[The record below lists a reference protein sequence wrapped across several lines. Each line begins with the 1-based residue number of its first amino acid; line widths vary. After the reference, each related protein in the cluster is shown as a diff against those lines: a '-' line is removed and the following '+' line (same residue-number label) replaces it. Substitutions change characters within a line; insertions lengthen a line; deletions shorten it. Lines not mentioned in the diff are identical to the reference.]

1 MSWLLYSAALN
12 TGVHVPFYF
21 MFFSGC
27 MPRSPRNFFKRKLHL
42 WTFGIPTSAPGAI
55 FTTPWTV
62 ARQAPLSMGFSRHK
76 YWSGLPFPFPGDRPD
91 PGTEPR
97 CPELQAGSLPSEP
110 PGKPAKSQNPAK
122 SQPYTCCAQP
132 LSFLLLSLLRERDAN
147 TWVLHT
153 ERREE
158 SHSPTAKAA
167 GRCLANSLWRPPGR
181 AEL

>member
-1 MSWLLYSAALN
+1 MPHLRPPATRFLSVDRCCLHCVFSCSVIANSLR
-12 TGVHVPFYF
+12 PF
-21 MFFSGC
+21 
-27 MPRSPRNFFKRKLHL
+27 
-42 WTFGIPTSAPGAI
+42 
-55 FTTPWTV
+55 WTV
-62 ARQAPLSMGFSRHK
+62 ACQASLSIGFFRQKSR
-76 YWSGLPFPFPGDRPD
+76 SGLPFPFPGDRPD
-91 PGTEPR
+91 PGIEPR

-167 GRCLANSLWRPPGR
+167 GRCLANSL
-181 AEL
+181 

>member
-1 MSWLLYSAALN
+1 
-12 TGVHVPFYF
+12 

-42 WTFGIPTSAPGAI
+42 WTFGIPTPTPGAI

-76 YWSGLPFPFPGDRPD
+76 YWSGLPSPLPGDRPD
-91 PGTEPR
+91 PGIEPR

-122 SQPYTCCAQP
+122 SQPYTCCDPP

-153 ERREE
+153 D
-158 SHSPTAKAA
+158 A
-167 GRCLANSLWRPPGR
+167 GRNHTAQQPRQQGGAWQILCEGLLGGQSFKNKS
-181 AEL
+181 